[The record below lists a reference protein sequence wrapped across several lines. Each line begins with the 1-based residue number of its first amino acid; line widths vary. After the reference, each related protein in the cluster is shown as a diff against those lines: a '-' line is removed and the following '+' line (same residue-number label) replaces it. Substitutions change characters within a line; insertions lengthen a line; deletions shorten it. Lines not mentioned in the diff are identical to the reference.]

1 MTLELSEHA
10 HFRSSSMYHTCCISL
25 DSIGEDILR
34 NPFYFPGSVVA
45 GPTKPKRYNFLK
57 ANTLGNRI
65 SPKPF
70 SGVAIN
76 QHLSTI
82 TLLVK
87 LTTVSTYTYQYL
99 AGFKQMEPQPKRRN
113 CVGSPPK
120 YPEHDMKQHHSC
132 NALVSSSI
140 NSGLD
145 QIHPPSGRSLQG
157 ADQLTFLIEKH
168 HHKKSYAM
176 IKSP

>member
-1 MTLELSEHA
+1 
-10 HFRSSSMYHTCCISL
+10 MYHTCCISL

-34 NPFYFPGSVVA
+34 NPSYFPGSVVA
-45 GPTKPKRYNFLK
+45 GLAKPKRYTFLK

-65 SPKPF
+65 YPKPF

-87 LTTVSTYTYQYL
+87 LTTVSYIYIISVSG
-99 AGFKQMEPQPKRRN
+99 GFQQMEPQPKRRN
-113 CVGSPPK
+113 CVGSPPRC
-120 YPEHDMKQHHSC
+120 PEHDIKQHHSC
-132 NALVSSSI
+132 TALVSSSI

-176 IKSP
+176 IKSPWFFFACQFSNK